1 MRLSSLTACDLMPSI
16 PFHILNR
23 SPSHSAVNGCM
34 ICFLR
39 FHASHQCQICKIN
52 TFLEHRDFWA
62 VKPYDPDLS
71 FRIPVSS
78 VRLLVT
84 RKAMSVPPRKLYV
97 LTVKYYLSSFV
108 SKRNKCGSDCLTPCC
123 FCIPESG
130 GEKNPLADLLN
141 TNSSAKCCTLWTCS
155 QRIMGN

>member
-1 MRLSSLTACDLMPSI
+1 MPSI

-34 ICFLR
+34 ICSLR
-39 FHASHQCQICKIN
+39 FHTSHQCQICKIN

-62 VKPYDPDLS
+62 VKPYNPHLS

-78 VRLLVT
+78 VRLIVT
-84 RKAMSVPPRKLYV
+84 RKAMSVPPKELYV
-97 LTVKYYLSSFV
+97 LTLKYYLISFV

-123 FCIPESG
+123 FCIPESR
-130 GEKNPLADLLN
+130 GERVWLIYS
-141 TNSSAKCCTLWTCS
+141 TQITLHSTAHFTS
-155 QRIMGN
+155 QRIMDN